1 MPNYYATLRVSR
13 DKQDVD
19 TQRLGIL
26 QYANDHKFPSLVFV
40 EDTASRSQ
48 PWAEREFGKLLLE
61 TCVEGD
67 VILAAEFS
75 RLAGSPMQ
83 VFSIMEIAAKKKV
96 TIIITKNKLTIDT
109 SLQGQIQA
117 MIFGIASMIEVEF
130 IRLRTREGLERARSE
145 GRVGG
150 RPAGKPGKLKLD
162 DRLQEI
168 TQFRSYGL
176 SAAKLAER
184 FKVTEKTMRKF
195 LARHFPK
202 VPG

>member
-1 MPNYYATLRVSR
+1 MPTYYATLRVSR

-19 TQRLGIL
+19 NQRLGIL
-26 QYANDHKFPSLVFV
+26 QYANDQKFPALEFV
-40 EDTASRSQ
+40 ADTASRSQ
-48 PWAEREFGKLLLE
+48 PWTEREFGKLLLE
-61 TCVEGD
+61 RCVEGD

-83 VFSIMEIAAKKKV
+83 VFSIMETAAKKKV

-117 MIFGIASMIEVEF
+117 MVFGIASMIEVEF
-130 IRLRTREGLERARSE
+130 IRLRTREGLERARAE

-150 RPAGKPGKLKLD
+150 RPPGQPGKLKLD
-162 DRLQEI
+162 ARLSEVA
-168 TQFRSYGL
+168 QFRSYGL
-176 SAAKLAER
+176 SAAKLAHR
-184 FKVTEKTMRKF
+184 FGVTEKTMRKF

-202 VPG
+202 VPS